1 MVPGNDFNLD
11 VGLRI
16 RELREL
22 LHMSREQFSE
32 QCDIS
37 PSFLSAVENG
47 RKSITS
53 KTIYKMC
60 TAFHISAD
68 YLIFGRDEDYET
80 DIVIEMLHTINPQS
94 RAYAVQILRNYI
106 DAVNA
111 LGKDNDTK

>member
-1 MVPGNDFNLD
+1 MVPGNDFNLN

-22 LHMSREQFSE
+22 LQLSREQFSE

-60 TAFHISAD
+60 TTFHVSAD
-68 YLIFGRDEDYET
+68 YLIFGKDEDFET
-80 DIVIEMLHTINPQS
+80 DVVIEMLHAIKPNS
-94 RAYAVQILRNYI
+94 RSYAVQILRNYI

-111 LGKDNDTK
+111 LEKDKNTK